1 MEDIVAKKLDEIC
14 EVVNGEWYRT
24 IVSNSRGETGGRI
37 IISYSN
43 PDASG
48 SDSRRHLVL
57 SLLDTFMV
65 ICT

>member
-24 IVSNSRGETGGRI
+24 IVSNSKGETGGRI

-43 PDASG
+43 SDASG
-48 SDSRRHLVL
+48 SDS
-57 SLLDTFMV
+57 SDT
-65 ICT
+65 